1 MKLKQRDLATAV
13 ITVLLLAGGCGEPDG
28 PYDFETDLRPLKGGC
43 AECTGNFQV
52 NSGSSRVSITIAE
65 EFVGYEIAAARIDSI
80 YSDGREASTE
90 ISGNALRAAALDT
103 PPGEE
108 TSEYMLSVDFG
119 REAPIEADILF
130 DFRGVTEGPFDTRDP
145 LKLIVP

>member
-1 MKLKQRDLATAV
+1 MAV
-13 ITVLLLAGGCGEPDG
+13 VAALLLSGGCGEPDG
-28 PYDFETDLRPLKGGC
+28 PYDFETNLRPLKGGC
-43 AECTGNFQV
+43 AECTGNFQA
-52 NSGSSRVSITIAE
+52 NSGSARVSITIAE

-80 YSDGREASTE
+80 YADGREESTE
-90 ISGNALRAAALDT
+90 ISGSALRAAALDT
-103 PPGEE
+103 PGEE